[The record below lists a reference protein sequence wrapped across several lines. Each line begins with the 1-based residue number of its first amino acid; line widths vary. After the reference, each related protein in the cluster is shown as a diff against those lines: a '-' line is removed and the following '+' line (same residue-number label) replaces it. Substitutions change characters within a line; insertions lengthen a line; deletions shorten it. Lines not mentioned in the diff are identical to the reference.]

1 MPIFYENFLKKTV
14 STNTYFE
21 EEEIETKNITIEKL
35 SSLSSDMPI
44 SKIPN
49 RVVYTQGNE
58 KYCIVKIS
66 DFIYSFSFIASS
78 KVNIEGGLAL
88 TFGLLK
94 NNNYTVGQLANRTT
108 MADYRDSSTRVNVAT
123 AIVALWK
130 IILAYFKKSFPNNK
144 LIYRSDLE
152 DHEHAVVSNLN
163 AFLDNNSIPKMELLS
178 KINKIMTKIQLAKT
192 YKDIALDTGKNKY
205 YGTERDL
212 EKEISEKEKKDM
224 LTSMKF
230 FKLLIKKNKKDVFS
244 KEDIDKML
252 SKFERKKII
261 RTSLYTA
268 ITQMSYGI
276 SKTKAKIKNL
286 NQDNFKTI
294 LDEIEQ
300 QIKDDATIDLK
311 DANGIKIRI
320 INDKEEIKNFRNNI
334 EKIIMNNN
342 SVGDKKR
349 KLEELV
355 DDFYADNIQTINY
368 EKNNRYVVIK

>member
-1 MPIFYENFLKKTV
+1 
-14 STNTYFE
+14 
-21 EEEIETKNITIEKL
+21 
-35 SSLSSDMPI
+35 
-44 SKIPN
+44 
-49 RVVYTQGNE
+49 
-58 KYCIVKIS
+58 
-66 DFIYSFSFIASS
+66 
-78 KVNIEGGLAL
+78 
-88 TFGLLK
+88 
-94 NNNYTVGQLANRTT
+94 
-108 MADYRDSSTRVNVAT
+108 
-123 AIVALWK
+123 
-130 IILAYFKKSFPNNK
+130 
-144 LIYRSDLE
+144 
-152 DHEHAVVSNLN
+152 
-163 AFLDNNSIPKMELLS
+163 
-178 KINKIMTKIQLAKT
+178 
-192 YKDIALDTGKNKY
+192 
-205 YGTERDL
+205 
-212 EKEISEKEKKDM
+212 M

>member
-1 MPIFYENFLKKTV
+1 MPIFYENFLKKTIF
-14 STNTYFE
+14 TNTYFE
-21 EEEIETKNITIEKL
+21 EEEIETKNLTIEKL
-35 SSLSSDMPI
+35 SSLSSDIPI
-44 SKIPN
+44 NKIPN

-212 EKEISEKEKKDM
+212 EK
-224 LTSMKF
+224 
-230 FKLLIKKNKKDVFS
+230 
-244 KEDIDKML
+244 
-252 SKFERKKII
+252 
-261 RTSLYTA
+261 
-268 ITQMSYGI
+268 
-276 SKTKAKIKNL
+276 
-286 NQDNFKTI
+286 
-294 LDEIEQ
+294 
-300 QIKDDATIDLK
+300 
-311 DANGIKIRI
+311 
-320 INDKEEIKNFRNNI
+320 
-334 EKIIMNNN
+334 
-342 SVGDKKR
+342 
-349 KLEELV
+349 
-355 DDFYADNIQTINY
+355 
-368 EKNNRYVVIK
+368 